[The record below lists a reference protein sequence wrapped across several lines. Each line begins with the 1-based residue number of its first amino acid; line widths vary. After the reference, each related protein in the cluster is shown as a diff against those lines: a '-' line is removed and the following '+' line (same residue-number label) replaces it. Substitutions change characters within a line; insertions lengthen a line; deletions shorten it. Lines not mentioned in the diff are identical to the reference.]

1 MEPRGGEET
10 EKFCGA
16 QLSKT
21 EIRNRFELLRAEKPP
36 SELAE
41 LSSAISS
48 ELLRSGLFRSA
59 STVALYSAVRGE
71 ADLSPILPAMRGNGK
86 KVFFPRVCGRN
97 LRFFEV
103 SDAGELSAGSFSIPE
118 PPEDPAREVAPSDID
133 LIVVPGLCFDRS
145 GSRIGYGGGFYDRA
159 ARGLNPEKLCAAA
172 YSFQFVDFEI
182 PSEPHD
188 ARVGFVITER
198 GVFRVRKGGGMK
210 NV

>member
-1 MEPRGGEET
+1 MEPRDDEIF
-10 EKFCGA
+10 EKFSDTR
-16 QLSKT
+16 LSKT
-21 EIRNRFELLRAEKPP
+21 EIRERFERLRVARSA
-36 SELAE
+36 SELAG

-48 ELLRSGLFRSA
+48 EIVNSDIFRSA
-59 STVALYSAVRGE
+59 QTVALYSAVRGE
-71 ADLSPILPAMRGNGK
+71 VDVSPVLPVLRESGK
-86 KVFFPRVCGRN
+86 KVFFPRVCGRD

-118 PPEDPAREVAPSDID
+118 PPEDPAREAAPSDID

-145 GSRIGYGGGFYDRA
+145 GSRIGYGKGFYDRTT
-159 ARGLNPEKLCAAA
+159 RGLNTEKVCAAA

-198 GVFRVRKGGGMK
+198 GVFRARKEGLK